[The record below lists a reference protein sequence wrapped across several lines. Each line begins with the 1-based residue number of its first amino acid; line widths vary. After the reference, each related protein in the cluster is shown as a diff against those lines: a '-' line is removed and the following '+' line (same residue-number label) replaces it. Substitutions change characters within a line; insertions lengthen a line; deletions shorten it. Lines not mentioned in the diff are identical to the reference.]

1 MSDTGSDD
9 RRPPFPPRAPVSGP
23 NDLRQG
29 ASDNENAP
37 PPPSGTGDRSP
48 LRGENNPDART
59 PFAGVPVQ
67 HPAEADPI
75 PGSKVAYRTP
85 LARAAGRGLSDS
97 VGAPY
102 IEDGEVI
109 VPKEGGHQNAYNDVE
124 IVPITTE
131 SPTAQGFLKYLEA
144 WSDLKAASTKEKVK
158 PIIDLLKTKGEIIGR
173 LAKPCSNCS
182 DMLKERK
189 GRWSSKMNKWHCL
202 VPIVRFSG
210 SRKVWVA
217 GHCFWCLIDRGTCNL
232 CVDSRVGPRSQLK
245 LSMAQFSAL
254 FPHLDSALAHLAEAG
269 HHLHQPANRDFEHV
283 DIAYAMVEKV
293 ALAVDGAKIQGED
306 KRVPGR
312 EFGQWSSYYLDD
324 HINVGAWQFE
334 PPRPA
339 AKRTVSPLP
348 AGTLSTPRAKKAK
361 TRKGKAR
368 EDSPHTDDDGL
379 VRWESPE

>member
-1 MSDTGSDD
+1 MSDT
-9 RRPPFPPRAPVSGP
+9 VSGP

-29 ASDNENAP
+29 ASENENAP
-37 PPPSGTGDRSP
+37 PPPSETGDRSP
-48 LRGENNPDART
+48 LRGENNPDPRT

-189 GRWSSKMNKWHCL
+189 

-217 GHCFWCLIDRGTCNL
+217 GQGTCNL

-312 EFGQWSSYYLDD
+312 AFGEWSSYYLDD
-324 HINVGAWQFE
+324 DIAVGSWQFE

-348 AGTLSTPRAKKAK
+348 AGTSSTPRAKKAK

>member
-9 RRPPFPPRAPVSGP
+9 HRPPFPPHAPVSGP

-29 ASDNENAP
+29 ATGDENAV
-37 PPPSGTGDRSP
+37 PPPSETGGRRP
-48 LRGENNPDART
+48 LQGENNPDVGT

-67 HPAEADPI
+67 HPAEPDTVS
-75 PGSKVAYRTP
+75 GSKVAYRTP
-85 LARAAGRGLSDS
+85 LARAAGRGLLDS

-173 LAKPCSNCS
+173 LAEPCSNCLE
-182 DMLKERK
+182 MLKEWK
-189 GRWSSKMNKWHCL
+189 G
-202 VPIVRFSG
+202 PIVRFSG
-210 SRKVWVA
+210 SRKVWIA
-217 GHCFWCLIDRGTCNL
+217 GQGTCNL
-232 CVDSRVGPRSQLK
+232 CADSRVGPRSQLK

-254 FPHLDSALAHLAEAG
+254 FPPLHSALAHLAEAG
-269 HHLHQPANRDFEHV
+269 NHLHQPANRDFQHV

-293 ALAVDGAKIQGED
+293 ALVGYYTFGAVDGAKIQGED
-306 KRVPGR
+306 KRVPSR
-312 EFGQWSSYYLDD
+312 TFGEWSSYYLDD
-324 HINVGAWQFE
+324 HITVGSWQFK
-334 PPRPA
+334 PPRPG

-348 AGTLSTPRAKKAK
+348 AGTSSIPRAKKAK

-379 VRWESPE
+379 VRWESPK